1 MVSVPYPRAL
11 PTFSNDVFSF
21 LAQNALGL
29 SLPRCSVIWYQGD
42 RCSKC
47 GLFVFLSNNLIFN

>member
-11 PTFSNDVFSF
+11 PTFLNVFSF

-47 GLFVFLSNNLIFN
+47 GLFFFIQ